1 MKRKI
6 INIDESKCNGC
17 GDCIPAC
24 PEGAIQIIDGKARL
38 VSDLFC
44 DGLGAC
50 LGTCPTGAIS
60 VEEREAEPYD
70 EEKVMKRI
78 MEKGENTI
86 RAHLKHLREHGE
98 EDLFQKALAILKKN
112 NYNNDLVNSFDEDK
126 STPCSSGG
134 CPGSMARSLRNH
146 PDKSREKINAN
157 SENER
162 AVQSQLATWPVKLR
176 LLNPK
181 ASYLKN
187 SDLLVAADCTAFACG
202 GFHAEYLEGRVP
214 VTFCPKLDHDIEE
227 YVEKLTEI
235 FRTQN
240 INSVTVVRM
249 EVPCCGGTQKIVEA
263 AMQKADVSLPV
274 QCDIISVAGEL
285 KQSETL
291 SEQKAD
297 CAAS

>member
-6 INIDESKCNGC
+6 IHIDEEKCNGC

-70 EEKVMKRI
+70 EEKVMKEI
-78 MEKGENTI
+78 MAKGENTI

-98 EDLFQKALAILKKN
+98 VDLLQQALAVLKKN
-112 NYNNDLVNSFDEDK
+112 NYNIDIVNRHDEDK
-126 STPCSSGG
+126 ADQECTGG
-134 CPGSMARSLRNH
+134 CPGSMAQTLREHSNEKA
-146 PDKSREKINAN
+146 DKS
-157 SENER
+157 SEESGYER
-162 AVQSQLATWPVKLR
+162 TDKSHLATWPVKLR

-187 SDLLVAADCTAFACG
+187 ADLLVAADCTAFASG
-202 GFHAEYLEGRVP
+202 GFHDEYLKGRVP
-214 VTFCPKLDHDIEE
+214 VTFCPKLDEEIEE
-227 YVEKLTEI
+227 YVEKLAEI
-235 FRTQN
+235 FRTQS
-240 INSVTVVRM
+240 INSVTIVRM
-249 EVPCCGGTQKIVEA
+249 EVPCCAGTEKIVES
-263 AMQKADVSLPV
+263 AMNKAGTTTTVRR
-274 QCDIISVAGEL
+274 DIIKTSGTI
-285 KQSETL
+285 KHSETQY
-291 SEQKAD
+291 E
-297 CAAS
+297 